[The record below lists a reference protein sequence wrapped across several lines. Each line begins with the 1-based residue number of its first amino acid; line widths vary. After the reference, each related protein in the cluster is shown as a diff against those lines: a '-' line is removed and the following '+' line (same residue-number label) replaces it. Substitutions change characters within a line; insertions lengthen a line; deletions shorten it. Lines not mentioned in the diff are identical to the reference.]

1 MTDDAAMFR
10 VLTGIGPTTEAE
22 LHEAGVRTWS
32 SLAAV
37 VTALLRVKG
46 VASDPLRTCGTR
58 PGAGR
63 RRPPGLRRP
72 APPPRPRTSDGGDQP
87 ALARTTG
94 AVGRAADEANAGT
107 YEHHLI
113 LDAGRLV
120 GGRRI
125 RWT

>member
-58 PGAGR
+58 PSRAPARPTAVISPPWNAPSGR
-63 RRPPGLRRP
+63 ST
-72 APPPRPRTSDGGDQP
+72 APRTRQTP
-87 ALARTTG
+87 ERTST
-94 AVGRAADEANAGT
+94 T
-107 YEHHLI
+107 
-113 LDAGRLV
+113 
-120 GGRRI
+120 
-125 RWT
+125 